1 MAPLPRTG
9 HRLRARLDFQPR
21 LRAARTA
28 PRGPSMPEPSTSTGA
43 LARLGFSRSERV
55 RRFLAEPALS
65 ELGDRAPSAL
75 GATADGDDALLGLLR
90 VAEAAQEAG
99 LTAEMTEFLRGIGAP
114 GSSGQRLITL
124 LGTSV
129 AMGDFLT
136 RHPERLSALRT
147 GDDQLTMTAHE
158 VRATLLRAV
167 GADPAAPTPVAGDGG
182 RAARDHLRIAY
193 HERLLQIAAADVRA
207 PSPTDLQPRVS
218 EALSDLA
225 RSEEHTSEL
234 QSRGHLVCRL
244 LLEKKNQI

>member
-28 PRGPSMPEPSTSTGA
+28 SRGPSMPEPSTSTGA

-75 GATADGDDALLGLLR
+75 GATADGDD
-90 VAEAAQEAG
+90 
-99 LTAEMTEFLRGIGAP
+99 
-114 GSSGQRLITL
+114 
-124 LGTSV
+124 
-129 AMGDFLT
+129 
-136 RHPERLSALRT
+136 
-147 GDDQLTMTAHE
+147 
-158 VRATLLRAV
+158 
-167 GADPAAPTPVAGDGG
+167 
-182 RAARDHLRIAY
+182 
-193 HERLLQIAAADVRA
+193 
-207 PSPTDLQPRVS
+207 
-218 EALSDLA
+218 

-244 LLEKKNQI
+244 LLEKKKQMMPMINW